1 MSRGFFYIAI
11 RVVVI
16 LLAAFF
22 TKKISGGWAFFR
34 IPVKAIKYD
43 GGSFYSKQIHIH
55 EKVKSMLD
63 LRFVRSSPDV
73 VRADLKKRNDT
84 EKLAWV
90 DDLLNKD
97 ARSRELKME
106 IDTLRQRRN
115 TIAREIN
122 AARKAEH
129 DTDVL
134 LAEAANLPQQIRD
147 RDAEQEEI
155 VKAIHYYLMRLPNI
169 LHESVPVGKDDTENV
184 ELKCVGIPRKFDFEL
199 KNHGQLAAERG
210 WADFERA
217 TKISGA
223 GFYFL
228 KGSLALLD
236 LALQRFSIDL
246 LVRRGYTPIIPPYMI
261 NRLSYEGVTDLDDF
275 EKVMYKIDG
284 DDMYL
289 IATSEHP
296 LGAMHQDEIFEEKDL
311 PLRLAGISPCF
322 RREIGAHGLDTKGLF
337 RVHQF
342 TKIEQFVFCTPE
354 DSWQIH
360 EELLTNAEEVFQNL
374 RIPYRVVSICTGDIG
389 TVAAKKYDI
398 EAWMP
403 RENAYK
409 EVVSCS
415 NCTSYQAVRLN
426 IKVRDRTDFE
436 SKRHVHT
443 LNSTA
448 IATSRVMRAILEN
461 YQNRD
466 GSVEIPPVLRPYMN
480 DQEYL

>member
-1 MSRGFFYIAI
+1 
-11 RVVVI
+11 
-16 LLAAFF
+16 
-22 TKKISGGWAFFR
+22 
-34 IPVKAIKYD
+34 
-43 GGSFYSKQIHIH
+43 
-55 EKVKSMLD
+55 MLD
-63 LRFVRSSPDV
+63 IRFVRASPDAV
-73 VRADLKKRNDT
+73 KADLKKRNDS

-90 DDLLNKD
+90 DELLRID
-97 ARSRELKME
+97 ARSRQLKA
-106 IDTLRQRRN
+106 DTDVLRQRRN
-115 TIAREIN
+115 SIAREIN
-122 AARKAEH
+122 TARKSGQ
-129 DTDVL
+129 DPSVL
-134 LAEAANLPQQIRD
+134 MAEAAALPQKIKD
-147 RDAEQEEI
+147 FDTEQEENAA
-155 VKAIHYYLMRLPNI
+155 AIRSYLMRLPNI
-169 LHESVPVGKDDTENV
+169 LHESVPFGKDDTENV
-184 ELKCVGIPRKFDFEL
+184 EIKRVGTPRTFDFEIR
-199 KNHGQLAAERG
+199 NHGQLAADMG

-228 KGSLALLD
+228 KGSLVLLD
-236 LALQRFSIDL
+236 LALQRYALDL
-246 LVRRGYTPIIPPYMI
+246 LAKKGYIPVIPPYMI
-261 NRLSYEGVTDLDDF
+261 NRASYEGVTDLGDF

-284 DDMYL
+284 NDAYL

-296 LGAMHQDEIFEEKDL
+296 IGAMYQDEIFEEKDL

-342 TKIEQFVFCTPE
+342 TKVEQFVFCKPE

-360 EELLTNAEEVFQNL
+360 EELLANAEEIFQNL
-374 RIPYRVVSICTGDIG
+374 GLPYHVVNICTGDIG

-398 EAWMP
+398 EVWMP

-426 IKVRDRTDFE
+426 IKVRDKSEFE
-436 SKRHVHT
+436 LKQNIHT

-461 YQNRD
+461 FQEAD
-466 GSVEIPPVLRPYMN
+466 GRVVVPPVLRPYMN

>member
-1 MSRGFFYIAI
+1 
-11 RVVVI
+11 
-16 LLAAFF
+16 
-22 TKKISGGWAFFR
+22 
-34 IPVKAIKYD
+34 
-43 GGSFYSKQIHIH
+43 
-55 EKVKSMLD
+55 MLD
-63 LRFVRSSPDV
+63 IRFVRSSPDV
-73 VRADLKKRNDT
+73 IRADLKKRNDT
-84 EKLAWV
+84 DKLTWV
-90 DDLLNKD
+90 DDLLKKD

-106 IDTLRQRRN
+106 TDVLRQRRN

-122 AARKAEH
+122 AARKSGQ
-129 DTDVL
+129 DVKVL
-134 LAEAANLPQQIRD
+134 LAEAADLPRKIKD
-147 RDAEQEEI
+147 LDAEQEEI
-155 VKAIHYYLMRLPNI
+155 SLVIHHYLMRLPNI

-184 ELKCVGIPRKFDFEL
+184 EIKRVGTQRTFDFEL
-199 KNHGQLAAERG
+199 KSHGQLAADQG

-228 KGSLALLD
+228 KGSLVLLD

-246 LVRRGYTPIIPPYMI
+246 LAHKGYTPIIPPYMI
-261 NRLSYEGVTDLDDF
+261 NRVSYEGVTDLDDF

-296 LGAMHQDEIFEEKDL
+296 IGAMYQDEIFEDRDL

-342 TKIEQFVFCTPE
+342 TKVEQFVFCRSE

-360 EELLTNAEEVFQNL
+360 EELLANAEDVFQKL
-374 RIPYRVVSICTGDIG
+374 RIPYSVVSICTGDIG

-403 RENAYK
+403 RESAFK

-426 IKVRDRTDFE
+426 IKVRDKSDFE

-448 IATSRVMRAILEN
+448 VATSRVIRAILEN
-461 YQNRD
+461 YQNED
-466 GSVEIPPVLRPYMN
+466 GSVEIPRLLRPYMN
-480 DQEYL
+480 DREYL